1 MSADLISDVLRAVRL
16 DGAYFYKVEAL
27 EPWWVEST
35 AAAGRLPCALPESE
49 HLIPYH
55 VLVEGRCW
63 GGLVGQPPV
72 EMKPGDVIV
81 FPGGASHAMSSS
93 PDFAQPVESLQVLGE
108 RRLPFA
114 LRMGGDGPARAV
126 FVCGFLG
133 CDRRPFN
140 PLLAALPEQILVH
153 GELDGWL
160 STFARHAQGQIGTGR
175 FGGELVLTRLAEL
188 MFVDVVLRHAAELTA
203 ERTGWLAGLRDDVV
217 GRALGLLHERPAHA
231 WSLEELAQGAAT
243 SRSVLAERFAR
254 LIGEPPMQYLTR
266 WRMQLAAHRLASSAA
281 KVAAVAREV
290 GYESEAAFSR
300 AFKREVGL
308 APASWRER
316 RLPAALREPAA
327 APSTPPRR
335 LR

>member
-16 DGAYFYKVEAL
+16 DGAYFYKVEAW
-27 EPWWVEST
+27 EPWWVESS
-35 AAAGRLPCALPESE
+35 AARRGLPCALPQSE

-72 EMKPGDVIV
+72 ELRAGDVIV
-81 FPGGASHAMSSS
+81 FPGGAEHAMSSS
-93 PDFAQPVESLQVLGE
+93 PDFASPVELVRVPSEQPV
-108 RRLPFA
+108 PFA
-114 LRMGGDGPARAV
+114 LRMGGAGPDRALL
-126 FVCGFLG
+126 VCGFLA

-140 PLLAALPEQILVH
+140 PLLAALPEQLVVH

-160 STFARHAQGQIGTGR
+160 ASFARHALGAAGANR

-188 MFVDVVLRHAAELTA
+188 MFVDVVLRHAASLPA
-203 ERTGWLAGLRDDVV
+203 ERTGWLAAVRDEVV
-217 GRALGLLHERPAHA
+217 GRALALLHERPAHA
-231 WSLEELAQGAAT
+231 WSLDELALGAAT

-266 WRMQLAAHRLASSAA
+266 WRMQLASHRLASSAA

-300 AFKREVGL
+300 AFKREVGV
-308 APASWRER
+308 APAVWRDR
-316 RLPAALREPAA
+316 KLPATLREPG
-327 APSTPPRR
+327 
-335 LR
+335 

>member
-16 DGAYFYKVEAL
+16 DGACFFKVEAWD
-27 EPWWVEST
+27 PWWVEST
-35 AAAGRLPCALPESE
+35 GSPRGLPCALPQSE

-63 GGLVGQPPV
+63 GGIVGRPPV
-72 EMKPGDVIV
+72 EMRAGDVIV
-81 FPGGASHAMSSS
+81 FPGGAAHAMSSS
-93 PDFAQPVESLQVLGE
+93 PDFASPVELVQVPSE
-108 RRLPFA
+108 RPLPFA
-114 LRMGGDGPARAV
+114 LRMGGAGPGRAV
-126 FVCGFLG
+126 FVCGYLG

-140 PLLAALPEQILVH
+140 PLLGALPEQLVVH

-160 STFARHAQGQIGTGR
+160 STFARHALGEVGAGR

-188 MFVDVVLRHAAELTA
+188 MFVDVVLRYAATLPV
-203 ERTGWLAGLRDDVV
+203 ERTGWLAAVRDEVV
-217 GRALGLLHERPAHA
+217 GRALSLLHERPAHA
-231 WSLEELAQGAAT
+231 WSLEELALGAAT

-254 LIGEPPMQYLTR
+254 LIGEPPMQYLAR
-266 WRMQLAAHRLASSAA
+266 WRMQLAAHRLATSAA

-308 APASWRER
+308 APVTWRER
-316 RLPAALREPAA
+316 RLPA
-327 APSTPPRR
+327 PRR
-335 LR
+335 